1 MISVSEAH
9 KIIKKLIPEPE
20 SESVELKEATNR
32 ILAEDILA
40 SFPQPKFDNSGM
52 DGFAVRAEDT
62 VEASSDFSIALQLKG
77 VISAGISTDIPLEA
91 GECYQIMTG
100 APVPPGANAV
110 VTVEN
115 TSGFKSGGKVR
126 VFKAVKV
133 GENIRFQGEEIQYKE
148 PVLLSGTKI
157 MSAEIC
163 NLVTFGYSQVRV
175 YRQPRMTVFVT
186 GDELKRIG
194 EPIKNSEIY
203 DSNLPVLKDLAERA
217 GTLVIGE
224 AIVKDSPQQLRHFLK
239 KALFSSDIVVS
250 CGGISMGRYDY
261 VRDVLLDLNVTEHFW
276 RVAQKPGKPFFFGA
290 MENTM
295 VFGLPGNPVSAYICF
310 MEYVWPTCEQW
321 MGLESR
327 SKIQA
332 QLIKPFPRDP
342 EKHRFLFGQVWA
354 ENGQLKCTP
363 ALKKGS
369 HMTTSWV
376 GANGILESYPG
387 DNPLPIGES
396 IVVSLLPWKTLK
408 STQ

>member
-9 KIIKKLIPEPE
+9 KIIKKFIPE
-20 SESVELKEATNR
+20 SEIESIELKEASNR
-32 ILAEDILA
+32 ILAEDIHA
-40 SFPQPKFDNSGM
+40 SFPQPRFDNSAM

-62 VEASSDFSIALQLKG
+62 VEASSDFSISLQLKG
-77 VISAGISTDIPLEA
+77 VISAGISADVPLEA

-110 VTVEN
+110 VIVEN
-115 TSGFKSGGKVR
+115 TSGFQSRGKVQI
-126 VFKAVKV
+126 FKAVKI
-133 GENIRFQGEEIQYKE
+133 GENIRFEGEEIQYE
-148 PVLLSGTKI
+148 ESVLLSGTKI
-157 MSAEIC
+157 STAEIC
-163 NLVTFGYSQVRV
+163 NLVTFGYSQVKV
-175 YRQPRMTVFVT
+175 YRQPKMTVFVT
-186 GDELKRIG
+186 GDELKKIG
-194 EPIKNSEIY
+194 EPIKKSEIY

-217 GTLVIGE
+217 GTVVIGDD
-224 AIVKDSPQQLRHFLK
+224 IVKDSPQQLRQFLK

-250 CGGISMGRYDY
+250 SGGISMGRYDY
-261 VRDVLLDLNVTEHFW
+261 VRDVLMDLNVTEHFW
-276 RVAQKPGKPFFFGA
+276 GVAQKPGKPFFFGT
-290 MENTM
+290 MDNTM

-321 MGLESR
+321 MGLEPK

-342 EKHRFLFGQVWA
+342 EKHRFLFGQVWV

-363 ALKKGS
+363 TSKKGS
-369 HMTTSWV
+369 HMTTASV
-376 GANGILESYPG
+376 GANGILESYPEN
-387 DNPLPIGES
+387 NPLPIGET